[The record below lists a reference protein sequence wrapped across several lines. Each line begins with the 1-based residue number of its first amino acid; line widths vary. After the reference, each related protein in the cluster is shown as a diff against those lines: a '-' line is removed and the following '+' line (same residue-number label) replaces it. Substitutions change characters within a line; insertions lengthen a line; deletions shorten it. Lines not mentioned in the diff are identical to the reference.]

1 MLHLE
6 LARRAPSDL
15 QRLRGKERKGVRRAL
30 ERLAAEA
37 ENLDVKILVGHAPW
51 KRLRAGDYRVI
62 FRELTRGESDRVA
75 GGRRGLL
82 IDRIVNRAQL
92 DRAVERL

>member
-1 MLHLE
+1 MLHVE
-6 LARRAPSDL
+6 LARKARSDL
-15 QRLRGKERKGVRRAL
+15 QRLGGRERAHLRPAL

-37 ENLDVKILVGHAPW
+37 ENLDVKFLAGHAPW

-62 FRELTRGESDRVA
+62 FRELTREEADRVA

-92 DRAVERL
+92 DRAIERL